1 MSSSNFFEDDYNVRK
16 NETFSY
22 KQDMQTYRIFKTFKT
37 FGYKKDINFYEIF
50 LQVII
55 LTIIR
60 VVLVMCVVIDLHLK
74 QLNVKLYFFLENLK
88 GIYTYIHLY
97 RLQLEDFKEQ
107 ENFVY
112 RLIKSLKNKKTLSIG

>member
-88 GIYTYIHLY
+88 GIYTYIHTY
-97 RLQLEDFKEQ
+97 
-107 ENFVY
+107 
-112 RLIKSLKNKKTLSIG
+112 IGSN